1 MSDLTRTSSSDAAA
15 SASVA
20 APASAHASAAS
31 APAASG
37 QRRVAL
43 EIAVTS
49 LAGARTALAEGA
61 DRVELCTALEIGGVT
76 PSQGLTEAVVA
87 TGVPVHA
94 LVRARGGDFVYDE
107 GDLVVME
114 REVRTLVAAGVAGVV
129 VGALRGDGSLDV
141 DAVARLVSA
150 ARDAAAARP
159 AELGGDRLE
168 VTVHRAV
175 DRAASPVDAVA
186 ALAAL
191 GVDRVLTSGGASR
204 ARDGLASGVLPD
216 MVAAA
221 GGVEVMAGG
230 GVRIDDIAALVD
242 AGVAAVHLSAS
253 TTATTAAAGTAVDGD
268 GRSLVSL
275 GSAGATDAYAVTDA
289 SVVRAARAAVDA
301 AVDGARDV
309 APRTPAPRTP

>member
-1 MSDLTRTSSSDAAA
+1 MSDRTRTSSSAADIAAA
-15 SASVA
+15 GGGVA
-20 APASAHASAAS
+20 AAGAAV
-31 APAASG
+31 SG
-37 QRRVAL
+37 PRRVAL

-87 TGVPVHA
+87 TDVPVHA
-94 LVRARGGDFVYDE
+94 LVRARGGDFVYDDA
-107 GDLVVME
+107 DLAVME
-114 REVRTLVAAGVAGVV
+114 HEVRTLVAAGVAGVV
-129 VGALRGDGSLDV
+129 VGALRADGSLDV

-150 ARDAAAARP
+150 ARDAAGVRP
-159 AELGGDRLE
+159 AELGGSRLD

-186 ALAAL
+186 ALSAL

-204 ARDGLASGVLPD
+204 ARDGLASGALPD

-230 GVRIDDIAALVD
+230 GVRLDDVAALVA

-253 TTATTAAAGTAVDGD
+253 TTAATAAPGD
-268 GRSLVSL
+268 GNGPSPVSL
-275 GSAGATDAYAVTDA
+275 GSAGATDSYAVTDA
-289 SVVRAARAAVDA
+289 SLVRAVRAALDA
-301 AVDGARDV
+301 AVLT
-309 APRTPAPRTP
+309 RTPAPRTP

>member
-1 MSDLTRTSSSDAAA
+1 MTDQARSSS
-15 SASVA
+15 SV
-20 APASAHASAAS
+20 
-31 APAASG
+31 PAAG
-37 QRRVAL
+37 RVAL

-49 LAGARTALAEGA
+49 LGGARTAVAGGA

-94 LVRARGGDFVYDE
+94 LVRARGGDFVYDAA
-107 GDLVVME
+107 DLDVME
-114 REVRTLVAAGVAGVV
+114 REVRTLVAAGAAGVV
-129 VGALRGDGSLDV
+129 VGALRPDGSLDV
-141 DAVARLVSA
+141 EAVARLTSA
-150 ARDAAAARP
+150 ARDAAAARS
-159 AELGGDRLE
+159 AAQGGDRID

-204 ARDGLASGVLPD
+204 AGDGLASGALAA
-216 MVAAA
+216 MVAAS

-230 GVRIDDIAALVD
+230 GVRVDDVAALVA
-242 AGVAAVHLSAS
+242 AGLAGVHLSAS
-253 TTATTAAAGTAVDGD
+253 TTNRPSRGEDGGSDAAGTDAP
-268 GRSLVSL
+268 LVSL

-289 SVVRAARAAVDA
+289 SVVLAARAALDA
-301 AVDGARDV
+301 ALGTTRAR
-309 APRTPAPRTP
+309 

>member
-1 MSDLTRTSSSDAAA
+1 MSDRTRTSSSAADIDAAGG
-15 SASVA
+15 VA
-20 APASAHASAAS
+20 AAGAAV
-31 APAASG
+31 SG
-37 QRRVAL
+37 PRRVAL

-49 LAGARTALAEGA
+49 LGGARTALAEDA

-94 LVRARGGDFVYDE
+94 LVRARGGDFVYDDA
-107 GDLVVME
+107 DLAVME
-114 REVRTLVAAGVAGVV
+114 REVRTLVAAGVAGIV
-129 VGALRGDGSLDV
+129 VGALRADGSLDV
-141 DAVARLVSA
+141 DAVARLASA
-150 ARDAAAARP
+150 AREAAGVRP
-159 AELGGDRLE
+159 AELGGSRLD

-186 ALAAL
+186 ALSVL

-204 ARDGLASGVLPD
+204 ARDGLTSGVLPD

-230 GVRIDDIAALVD
+230 GVRLDDVAALVE
-242 AGVAAVHLSAS
+242 AGVAGVHLSAS
-253 TTATTAAAGTAVDGD
+253 TTTATAAAGTPGDGD

-301 AVDGARDV
+301 AVAVARDV
-309 APRTPAPRTP
+309 APRTPAPHSR

>member
-1 MSDLTRTSSSDAAA
+1 MSDRTRTSSSDADIAA
-15 SASVA
+15 ADGVA
-20 APASAHASAAS
+20 AAGAAG
-31 APAASG
+31 SG
-37 QRRVAL
+37 PRRVAL

-94 LVRARGGDFVYDE
+94 LVRARGGDFVYDDA
-107 GDLVVME
+107 DLAVME
-114 REVRTLVAAGVAGVV
+114 HEVRTLVAAGVAGVV
-129 VGALRGDGSLDV
+129 VGALRADGSLDV

-150 ARDAAAARP
+150 ARDAAGVRP
-159 AELGGDRLE
+159 AELGGSRLD

-186 ALAAL
+186 ALSAL

-204 ARDGLASGVLPD
+204 ARDGLASGALPD
-216 MVAAA
+216 IVAAA

-230 GVRIDDIAALVD
+230 GVRLDDVAALVA

-253 TTATTAAAGTAVDGD
+253 TAATSARGEGN
-268 GRSLVSL
+268 GPSPVSL

-289 SVVRAARAAVDA
+289 SLVRAVRAALDA
-301 AVDGARDV
+301 AELTRTPS
-309 APRTPAPRTP
+309 PRTP

>member
-1 MSDLTRTSSSDAAA
+1 MSDRTRTSSSDAAA
-15 SASVA
+15 SASA
-20 APASAHASAAS
+20 AG
-31 APAASG
+31 SG
-37 QRRVAL
+37 PRRVAV

-94 LVRARGGDFVYDE
+94 LVRARGGDFVYDAADLAVME
-107 GDLVVME
+107 HEVSTLVV
-114 REVRTLVAAGVAGVV
+114 AGVAGVV
-129 VGALRGDGSLDV
+129 VGALRADGSLDV

-230 GVRIDDIAALVD
+230 GVRVDDIAALVV

-253 TTATTAAAGTAVDGD
+253 TMATTAAAASAGTAVDGD

-289 SVVRAARAAVDA
+289 SIVRAARAAVDA
-301 AVDGARDV
+301 AVDGAQHV
-309 APRTPAPRTP
+309 TPRTPAPRTP

>member
-1 MSDLTRTSSSDAAA
+1 MSDRTRTSSSAAA
-15 SASVA
+15 TAAAAVA
-20 APASAHASAAS
+20 GNAAT
-31 APAASG
+31 SG
-37 QRRVAL
+37 PRPVAL

-49 LAGARTALAEGA
+49 LGGARTALAEGA

-76 PSQGLTEAVVA
+76 PSQGLTEAVVT

-94 LVRARGGDFVYDE
+94 LVRARGGDFVYDDT
-107 GDLVVME
+107 DLAVME

-129 VGALRGDGSLDV
+129 VGALRADGSLDV

-150 ARDAAAARP
+150 ARDAAGARP
-159 AELGGDRLE
+159 AELGGPRLD

-230 GVRIDDIAALVD
+230 GVRLDDVTALVE

-253 TTATTAAAGTAVDGD
+253 TTAATTAAAGTPGAGD
-268 GRSLVSL
+268 ENGRSLVSL
-275 GSAGATDAYAVTDA
+275 GSAGATDSYAVTDA

-301 AVDGARDV
+301 AVAVARDV
-309 APRTPAPRTP
+309 APRTPTPRAP

>member
-1 MSDLTRTSSSDAAA
+1 MNDRTRTSSSAADIAAA
-15 SASVA
+15 VVA
-20 APASAHASAAS
+20 AAGAAG
-31 APAASG
+31 SG
-37 QRRVAL
+37 PRRVAL

-94 LVRARGGDFVYDE
+94 LVRARGGDFVYDDA
-107 GDLVVME
+107 DLAVME

-129 VGALRGDGSLDV
+129 VGALRADGSLDV
-141 DAVARLVSA
+141 DAVARLASA
-150 ARDAAAARP
+150 AREAAGARP
-159 AELGGDRLE
+159 AELGGPRLD

-175 DRAASPVDAVA
+175 DRAASPVEAVA

-204 ARDGLASGVLPD
+204 ARDGLTSGVLPD

-230 GVRIDDIAALVD
+230 GVRLDDVAALVE

-253 TTATTAAAGTAVDGD
+253 TTATTSAAGTPGDGD

-301 AVDGARDV
+301 AVAVARDV
-309 APRTPAPRTP
+309 APRTPSPRTP

>member
-1 MSDLTRTSSSDAAA
+1 MSDRTRTSSSAADAG
-15 SASVA
+15 
-20 APASAHASAAS
+20 P
-31 APAASG
+31 
-37 QRRVAL
+37 RRVVL

-49 LAGARTALAEGA
+49 LGGALTAQAEGA

-107 GDLVVME
+107 ADLTVME

-129 VGALRGDGSLDV
+129 VGALRADGSLDV
-141 DAVARLVSA
+141 DAVARLASV
-150 ARDAAAARP
+150 AREAAAARP
-159 AELGGDRLE
+159 AGHGGGRLDL
-168 VTVHRAV
+168 TVHRAV

-204 ARDGLASGVLPD
+204 ARDGLTSGVLPD
-216 MVAAA
+216 MVAAS

-230 GVRIDDIAALVD
+230 GVRLDDIAALVA

-253 TTATTAAAGTAVDGD
+253 TTAVTPAHAGADEDGHD
-268 GRSLVSL
+268 RPLVSL
-275 GSAGATDAYAVTDA
+275 GSAGATDAYAVTDP
-289 SVVRAARAAVDA
+289 SVVRAARAALDA
-301 AVDGARDV
+301 ATRV
-309 APRTPAPRTP
+309 PTPHGD

>member
-1 MSDLTRTSSSDAAA
+1 MSDRTRTSSSAA
-15 SASVA
+15 SATGDA
-20 APASAHASAAS
+20 AV
-31 APAASG
+31 SG
-37 QRRVAL
+37 PRRVAL

-94 LVRARGGDFVYDE
+94 LVRARGGDFVYDDT
-107 GDLVVME
+107 DLAVME

-129 VGALRGDGSLDV
+129 VGALRADGSLDV

-150 ARDAAAARP
+150 ARDAASTRP
-159 AELGGDRLE
+159 AELGGPRVD

-186 ALAAL
+186 ALSAL

-204 ARDGLASGVLPD
+204 ARDGLTSGVLPD

-230 GVRIDDIAALVD
+230 GVRLDDVAALVE

-253 TTATTAAAGTAVDGD
+253 TTATTSAAGTPGDGD

-289 SVVRAARAAVDA
+289 SLVRAARAAVDA
-301 AVDGARDV
+301 AAVATPDV
-309 APRTPAPRTP
+309 ALRSPVPRTR

>member
-1 MSDLTRTSSSDAAA
+1 MSDRTRTSSSAA
-15 SASVA
+15 SATGDA
-20 APASAHASAAS
+20 AV
-31 APAASG
+31 SG
-37 QRRVAL
+37 PRRVAL

-49 LAGARTALAEGA
+49 LGGARTALAEGA

-94 LVRARGGDFVYDE
+94 LVRARGGDFVYDDA
-107 GDLVVME
+107 DLAVME

-129 VGALRGDGSLDV
+129 VGALRADGSLDV

-150 ARDAAAARP
+150 ARDAASTRP
-159 AELGGDRLE
+159 AELGGPRVD

-204 ARDGLASGVLPD
+204 ARDGLTSGVLPD

-230 GVRIDDIAALVD
+230 GVRLDDVAALVE

-253 TTATTAAAGTAVDGD
+253 TAATTAAAVTPGDRD

-289 SVVRAARAAVDA
+289 SLVRAARAAVDA
-301 AVDGARDV
+301 AVAVARDV
-309 APRTPAPRTP
+309 APRTPAPRTS

>member
-1 MSDLTRTSSSDAAA
+1 MSDRTRTSSSAA
-15 SASVA
+15 SAA
-20 APASAHASAAS
+20 AGAAG
-31 APAASG
+31 SG
-37 QRRVAL
+37 PRRVAL

-94 LVRARGGDFVYDE
+94 LVRARGGDFVYDDA
-107 GDLVVME
+107 DLAVME

-129 VGALRGDGSLDV
+129 VGALQADGSLDV
-141 DAVARLVSA
+141 DTVVRLASA
-150 ARDAAAARP
+150 AREAAGVRP
-159 AELGGDRLE
+159 AELGGPRLD

-186 ALAAL
+186 ALASL

-204 ARDGLASGVLPD
+204 ARDGLTSGVLPY

-230 GVRIDDIAALVD
+230 GVRLDDVAALVE

-253 TTATTAAAGTAVDGD
+253 TTATTAAAGTARDGD

-275 GSAGATDAYAVTDA
+275 GSAGATDSYAVTDA
-289 SVVRAARAAVDA
+289 SLVRAVRAALDA
-301 AVDGARDV
+301 AVLTRTPS
-309 APRTPAPRTP
+309 PRTP

>member
-1 MSDLTRTSSSDAAA
+1 
-15 SASVA
+15 
-20 APASAHASAAS
+20 
-31 APAASG
+31 
-37 QRRVAL
+37 
-43 EIAVTS
+43 
-49 LAGARTALAEGA
+49 
-61 DRVELCTALEIGGVT
+61 
-76 PSQGLTEAVVA
+76 
-87 TGVPVHA
+87 VPVHA
-94 LVRARGGDFVYDE
+94 LVRARGGDFVYDDA
-107 GDLVVME
+107 DLAVME

-129 VGALRGDGSLDV
+129 VGALRADGSLDV

-150 ARDAAAARP
+150 ARDAAGARP
-159 AELGGDRLE
+159 AELGGPHLD

-221 GGVEVMAGG
+221 GRVEVMAGG
-230 GVRIDDIAALVD
+230 GVRLDDVAALVE

-253 TTATTAAAGTAVDGD
+253 TAATTAAAGTPGDGDED

-289 SVVRAARAAVDA
+289 SVVRAVRAAVDA
-301 AVDGARDV
+301 AAGAARDV